1 MAILYC
7 VISIVVVLA
16 LDWAV
21 YSRMVFALVRP
32 NLYGTGDGYTK
43 LLYPGIVFTVVA
55 IFVMF

>member
-1 MAILYC
+1 
-7 VISIVVVLA
+7 
-16 LDWAV
+16 
-21 YSRMVFALVRP
+21 MVFALVRP